1 MLFVL
6 LSLHPCI
13 QFNIKYTKGKRKS
26 YFSHLIA
33 RLNST
38 PIKLR
43 LLSLKIKA
51 ALLFIIYFLDCQGGI
66 NVILNMQDYL
76 YYKDIG
82 SILFFN
88 HTNEVKERNTA
99 CLMFL

>member
-1 MLFVL
+1 MPFVL
-6 LSLHPCI
+6 LSLHTCI

-26 YFSHLIA
+26 YFSHLIV

-38 PIKLR
+38 LIKLR

-51 ALLFIIYFLDCQGGI
+51 ALLFIIYFLDCQDGI

-76 YYKDIG
+76 YYKDIV
-82 SILFFN
+82 SILFFFFN
-88 HTNEVKERNTA
+88 HTNAVKV
-99 CLMFL
+99 

>member
-1 MLFVL
+1 MPFVL

-13 QFNIKYTKGKRKS
+13 QFNIKYTKEKRKS
-26 YFSHLIA
+26 YFSHLIV

-51 ALLFIIYFLDCQGGI
+51 ALLFIIYFPDCQDGI
-66 NVILNMQDYL
+66 NVILNMHDL
-76 YYKDIG
+76 YYKDIV
-82 SILFFN
+82 STLF
-88 HTNEVKERNTA
+88 
-99 CLMFL
+99 